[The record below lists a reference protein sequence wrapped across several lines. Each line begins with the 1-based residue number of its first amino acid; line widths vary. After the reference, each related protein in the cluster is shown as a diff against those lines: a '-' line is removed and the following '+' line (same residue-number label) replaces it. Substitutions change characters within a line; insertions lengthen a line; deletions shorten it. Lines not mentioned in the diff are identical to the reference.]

1 MKMWSG
7 RFRQPLDP
15 EFEKWQRSFPYD
27 RRLLPFE
34 IAASRAHARA
44 LERAGVLSQ
53 SELTSIL
60 DGLETIGRTAQAA
73 SQENAAGRAGPAL
86 SERSESKG
94 MLAPHGLLDDPEAED
109 VHHFVEK
116 QLVTLIGETGYKL
129 HTGRSR
135 NEQIATDLRLFVR
148 ANIDTLQGSLADWV
162 EALLARAESA
172 GNAAMPAYTHL
183 QPAEPVLVAHW
194 LLAYAEMFLRD
205 AARLSDCRKR
215 VNVCPLGSGAVAG
228 ATLALDRRAMAAE
241 LGFDDITPNSIDATS
256 DRDFAVEFAQALSVV
271 ALHLSRWAEEMI
283 LFSTPAYGFVELP
296 EPYSTG
302 SSAMPQKK
310 NPDLLELVRGK
321 SARVMGE
328 ATALQTTVKGLALAY
343 NKDMQETQE
352 PLFQATDAVAAM
364 LPLVMGWMR
373 TVEFNLDKMNEA
385 AQSGFMNAWA
395 AAAYLV
401 ERGVPS
407 RLAHEAVGKAVQLCL
422 ARGCE
427 LRNLTLG
434 DLHTIHEAFKSD
446 FPSYLG
452 LTEVLAL
459 HDVPGGTAPG
469 HVKRAL
475 QSARERAARLRSG
488 EPAAAV

>member
-7 RFRQPLDP
+7 RFRQPLDA

-27 RRLLPFE
+27 KRLLPFE
-34 IAASRAHARA
+34 LAASRAHANA
-44 LERAGVLSQ
+44 LQNAGVLS
-53 SELTSIL
+53 SEELSQIVKAL
-60 DGLETIGRTAQAA
+60 DEIGQ
-73 SQENAAGRAGPAL
+73 RAK
-86 SERSESKG
+86 SEPEFIN
-94 MLAPHGLLDDPEAED
+94 DPEVED

-116 QLVTLIGETGYKL
+116 QLAALIGPTGYKL

-148 ANIDTLQGSLADWV
+148 QSIDTLQNQIADWI
-162 EALLARAESA
+162 EALLARAEAA
-172 GNAAMPAYTHL
+172 GNASTPLAMPAYTHL

-194 LLAYAEMFLRD
+194 LLAYVEMFFRD
-205 AARLSDCRKR
+205 ASRLADCRKR
-215 VNVCPLGSGAVAG
+215 ANLCPLGSGAVAG
-228 ATLALDRRAMAAE
+228 ATLTLHRQAMAAE
-241 LGFDDITPNSIDATS
+241 LGFDAPTANSIDATS
-256 DRDFAVEFAQALSVV
+256 DRDFAIEFAAALSML

-321 SARVMGE
+321 AARVMGC
-328 ATALQTTVKGLALAY
+328 ATTLQSLVKGLPLAY
-343 NKDMQETQE
+343 NKDLQETQE
-352 PLFQATDAVAAM
+352 VVFDASDTVIAM
-364 LPLVMGWMR
+364 LPLVTGFMNS
-373 TVEFNLDKMNEA
+373 VEFNDAKMNQA
-385 AQSGFMNAWA
+385 ASSGFMNAWA

-407 RLAHEAVGKAVQLCL
+407 RLAHEAVGKAVQL
-422 ARGCE
+422 AVERGCE
-427 LRNLTLG
+427 LQKLPLA
-434 DLHTIHEAFKSD
+434 DLQAIHASFDAAFHSR
-446 FPSYLG
+446 LG

-459 HDVPGGTAPG
+459 HDVPGGTAPR

-475 QSARERAARLRSG
+475 QNARERVKSLRQ
-488 EPAAAV
+488 